1 MTTDIDAFK
10 STVTGGAGLAMAN
23 MFLVQLPV
31 SIPGIPNINSRTLN
45 ILCKSV
51 QFPGRQVTSTEKI
64 IGPKAV
70 KHAYGVLED
79 DVTMN
84 FQVLNDYKIKNYFE
98 AWQNLVIDE
107 NTRELNY
114 FNEYTRDVKI
124 FQLRK
129 RSGGAVKVGTALA
142 VADLIF
148 ELFGSN
154 LLNNNQVADLLS
166 SSDRVYGCRLENA
179 FPTTMNAIEL
189 NNEQNGLVEL
199 NVQLSYKTWSEI

>member
-70 KHAYGVLED
+70 KHAYGILED

-84 FQVLNDYKIKNYFE
+84 FQVLNDYKIKNGYKKRGSLDCFVTDLPRQFE
-98 AWQNLVIDE
+98 KLGRIFLGESINEPQLVDG
-107 NTRELNY
+107 
-114 FNEYTRDVKI
+114 F
-124 FQLRK
+124 
-129 RSGGAVKVGTALA
+129 
-142 VADLIF
+142 
-148 ELFGSN
+148 
-154 LLNNNQVADLLS
+154 
-166 SSDRVYGCRLENA
+166 
-179 FPTTMNAIEL
+179 
-189 NNEQNGLVEL
+189 
-199 NVQLSYKTWSEI
+199 